1 MLSLSPTVSMGTY
14 SNVQTI
20 HPMMIGNEFMT
31 PPINLPEDSQEDF
44 EILCRYAIRQK
55 WIQWTDIKAHLRK
68 ATNTIV
74 VTNPEQIIH
83 FVTKGFEKMTGYP
96 AEYARGK
103 KPKFLQGK
111 DTEESVRTMIRT
123 NLEKRIPVEAIITNY
138 RKNGE
143 QYLCQVKIF
152 PMFNKNLDL
161 VNFVALENE
170 YVR

>member
-1 MLSLSPTVSMGTY
+1 MLSLSPNVSMGAY
-14 SNVQTI
+14 HNVPVI

-74 VTNPEQIIH
+74 VTDPGQIIH
-83 FVTKGFEKMTGYP
+83 FVTKGFEAMTGYS

-123 NLEKRIPVEAIITNY
+123 SLEKRIPVEAIITNY

-143 QYLCQVKIF
+143 QYLCQVKIL
-152 PMFNKNLDL
+152 PMFNQNLDL
-161 VNFVALENE
+161 VNFIALENE
-170 YVR
+170 YVK